1 MVFAIKKQQL
11 LAVAEWGPFPWE
23 GSGDGCAGIWSEG
36 MGSTAIFLL

>member
-23 GSGDGCAGIWSEG
+23 GNGHG
-36 MGSTAIFLL
+36 MRTAMRNQPEIFEWNKE